1 MKRLLIAM
9 TVVLGAAA
17 LVTPVRAQTPPEPP
31 AWPAGGVAQVF
42 VSAHTLTAAN
52 AAYTP
57 AVVGKQENFFPQTSA
72 VRFQVYAVDLKTSK
86 VVTAKDARYFYV
98 SIPNQP
104 NVKLTYGK
112 AGTGAKAPYVWTG
125 TWTISETY
133 PLGVVPFKVVLTT
146 KSGRHGI
153 FQQAPV
159 AAAQL
164 TVIAKP

>member
-1 MKRLLIAM
+1 MKRLLIAT

-17 LVTPVRAQTPPEPP
+17 LVTPALAQTPEPP
-31 AWPAGGVAQVF
+31 AWPGGTAQVF

-57 AVVGKQENFFPQTSA
+57 AQVGKQENFFPQTSA
-72 VRFQVYAVDLKTSK
+72 VRFQVYAVDLKTKK
-86 VVTAKDARYFYV
+86 VVTASDAKYFYV

-112 AGTGAKAPYVWTG
+112 AGTGAKAPSIWTG
-125 TWTISETY
+125 TWTIPDTY
-133 PLGVVPFKVVLTT
+133 PLGVVPFRVLLTT

-164 TVIAKP
+164 TVIAKS

>member
-1 MKRLLIAM
+1 MKRLLIAT

-17 LVTPVRAQTPPEPP
+17 LVTPVLAQTPEPP
-31 AWPAGGVAQVF
+31 AWPAGGTAQVF

-57 AVVGKQENFFPQTSA
+57 ASVGKQENFFPQTSA
-72 VRFQVYAVDLKTSK
+72 VRFQVYAVDLKTNK
-86 VVTAKDARYFYV
+86 VVTAADAKYFYV
-98 SIPNQP
+98 AIPNQP

-112 AGTGAKAPYVWTG
+112 AGTSAKAPYIWTG
-125 TWTISETY
+125 TWTIPETY
-133 PLGVVPFKVVLTT
+133 PLGVVPFRVLLTT
-146 KSGRHGI
+146 KSGKHGI

>member
-1 MKRLLIAM
+1 MKRLLIA
-9 TVVLGAAA
+9 TAVVLGAAT
-17 LVTPVRAQTPPEPP
+17 LVTPILAQTPEPP
-31 AWPAGGVAQVF
+31 AWPGGTTKVF

-57 AVVGKQENFFPQTSA
+57 TVVGKQENFFPQTSA
-72 VRFQVYAVDLKTSK
+72 VRFQAYAVDLKTHK
-86 VVTAKDARYFYV
+86 VVTAANARYFYV
-98 SIPNQP
+98 SIPDQP

-112 AGTGAKAPYVWTG
+112 IGTGAKALYAWTG
-125 TWTISETY
+125 TWTIPETY
-133 PLGVVPFKVVLTT
+133 PLGVVPFRVLVTT
-146 KSGRHGI
+146 KSGRHGF

>member
-1 MKRLLIAM
+1 MKRLLIA
-9 TVVLGAAA
+9 TTAVLGAAA
-17 LVTPVRAQTPPEPP
+17 LVPPVLAQSEPP
-31 AWPAGGVAQVF
+31 AWPAGGAAQVF
-42 VSAHTLTAAN
+42 VSAHTLAAAN

-57 AVVGKQENFFPQTSA
+57 PAVGKQENFFSQTSA
-72 VRFQVYAVDLKTSK
+72 VRFQVYAVDLKTK
-86 VVTAKDARYFYV
+86 EVVTAQDAKYFYV
-98 SIPNQP
+98 TNPNQP

-112 AGTGAKAPYVWTG
+112 AGSSAKAPYIWTG
-125 TWTISETY
+125 TWTVPATY
-133 PLGVVPFKVVLTT
+133 PLGVVPFRVLLTT